1 MPKKMKGYIDVSR
14 KSQIKILEPSRKSQE
29 RARERVKSEFK
40 NFINDNSLKTGVVI
54 VRRSEE

>member
-1 MPKKMKGYIDVSR
+1 MKGYIDVSR

-40 NFINDNSLKTGVVI
+40 AFINDNSLKTGVVI